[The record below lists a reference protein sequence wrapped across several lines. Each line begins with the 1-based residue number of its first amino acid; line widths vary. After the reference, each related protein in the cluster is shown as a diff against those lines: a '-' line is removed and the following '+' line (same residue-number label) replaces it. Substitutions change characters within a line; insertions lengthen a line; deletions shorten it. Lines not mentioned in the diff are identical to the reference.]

1 MHGHL
6 VIADISG
13 YTQFLTS
20 SELEHANSI
29 VGELLNAVIASIQ
42 APLTVSSI
50 EGDAVFMYGAM
61 PEDMAGQTV
70 LESVELLYCAFAGAL
85 ETMVLNTTCR
95 CNACANIAS
104 LGLKIVMH
112 CGEFAKTEI
121 AGRETLSG
129 PDVIVAHRLL
139 KNGIREALGIDD
151 YLFLT
156 QQCVDDLGVEAIVA
170 GWSEHTEEYE
180 HVGTITGYVS
190 SLPDVWAFVQ
200 QQNEHKVVQRDAW
213 LSVTVHSQAPP
224 AIVWD
229 QLVDPIKRTRWLG
242 ANNNAVSGDIGGRI
256 GPGAEY
262 HCAHGEDNDVIVF
275 SVLDLRPVDYITLT
289 IPFGADAVMVYT
301 DYVVPSGSGTRIVSY
316 TAPLM
321 SVSTGEALPDD
332 VLAEMADA
340 VSADYRGSLER
351 LAAMADEAFTTL
363 ASV

>member
-20 SELEHANSI
+20 SELEHANGI
-29 VGELLNAVIASIQ
+29 IGELLNAVIASIQ
-42 APLTVSSI
+42 APLTVSSV

-61 PEDMAGQTV
+61 PEDMSGQTV

-85 ETMVLNTTCR
+85 ETMTLNTTCR
-95 CNACANIAS
+95 CNACANISA

-129 PDVIVAHRLL
+129 PDVILAHRLL
-139 KNGIREALGIDD
+139 KNDIREELGIDD

-180 HVGTITGYVS
+180 HVGSVTGYVS

-229 QLVDPIKRTRWLG
+229 QIVDPIKRTRWLG
-242 ANNNAVSGDIGGRI
+242 ANDNAVAGDVGGRI

-262 HCAHGEDNDVIVF
+262 HCAHGEDNEVVVF
-275 SVLDLRPVDYITLT
+275 SVLDMRSVDYITLT
-289 IPFGADAVMVYT
+289 IPFGGDAVMVYT
-301 DYVVPSGSGTRIVSY
+301 DYVIPSGTGTRIVNY

-321 SVSTGEALPDD
+321 SVATGEPLPDD

-351 LAAMADEAFTTL
+351 LAAMADEAF
-363 ASV
+363 ASLETV